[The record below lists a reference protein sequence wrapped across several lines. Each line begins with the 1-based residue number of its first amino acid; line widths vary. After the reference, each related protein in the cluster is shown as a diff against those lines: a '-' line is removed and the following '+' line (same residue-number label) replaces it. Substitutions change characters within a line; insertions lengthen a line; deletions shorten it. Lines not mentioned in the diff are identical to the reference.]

1 MNHKNIKVNLN
12 NDFFPDG
19 LEPIQMYLKFLKRKN
34 NATLHLIENY
44 VGLSLD
50 SDVKLLEIKNNIL
63 DVSGSLGRLPHQL
76 LIVSDEDE
84 RL

>member
-1 MNHKNIKVNLN
+1 MNHKNVKVDIDNE
-12 NDFFPDG
+12 FFVDG
-19 LEPIQMYLKFLKRKN
+19 LEPISMYLKFLKNKN
-34 NATLHLIENY
+34 NSTLYLIEEY
-44 VGLSLD
+44 IGMSLD

-63 DVSGSLGRLPHQL
+63 DVSGSLGRLPYQL